1 MVFAVVEKAGT
12 VVMNDHEELDSW
24 SVIINGEV
32 RVDHTFSNNAAATG
46 KKDPSHQS
54 QELSRAGEYRFSGG
68 PEHSVK
74 ILRWG
79 DSFGITPTMEKLYHV
94 GVMKTCQ
101 DDCQFVCITQTDYYK
116 ILNEGESNQRRYEED
131 GKTVLVTE
139 PESSGKVGHKV
150 IRGTPERLLSQL
162 IDENSTEDLIY
173 VEDFLL
179 TQRKF
184 MKTPLTVAEK
194 LLEWFHEGKHC
205 DR

>member
-1 MVFAVVEKAGT
+1 MTLATRRALCSVMVFAVVEKAGT
-12 VVMNDHEELDSW
+12 IVMNDHEELDSW

-32 RVDHTFSNNAAATG
+32 RVDFN
-46 KKDPSHQS
+46 S
-54 QELSRAGEYRFSGG
+54 QAEA
-68 PEHSVK
+68 EHSVK
-74 ILRWG
+74 YLRWG
-79 DSFGITPTMEKLYHV
+79 DSFGITPTMEKLYHS
-94 GVMKTCQ
+94 GIMKTCQ

-139 PESSGKVGHKV
+139 PEATGKVGHKV
-150 IRGTPERLLSQL
+150 IRGTPQRLLSQL
-162 IDENSTEDLIY
+162 IDENSTADPTY

-184 MKTPLTVAEK
+184 MRNSLEVAEK
-194 LLEWFHEGKHC
+194 LLEWFQEGKLC